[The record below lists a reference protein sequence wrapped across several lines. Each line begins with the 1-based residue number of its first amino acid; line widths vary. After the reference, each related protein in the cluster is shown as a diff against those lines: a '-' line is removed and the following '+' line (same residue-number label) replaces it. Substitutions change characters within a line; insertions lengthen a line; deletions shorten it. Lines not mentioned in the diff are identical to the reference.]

1 MMDVDGDRARRA
13 ASVLSMDDI
22 EAAQA
27 LEGLRSDFGHSPPQQ
42 TPHSQQPSHSSDTP
56 DSTQPEPLLSLLT
69 STHPFI
75 SSAISGSVSAYESS
89 KSYSTRFKY
98 GAEFIERNI
107 GSPVVNTVGT
117 VSRKTGVEGGLRW
130 AFQRR
135 DTNDFEEQNKRRKI
149 EPADMEK
156 AALQQRLRSESDT
169 SYSETL
175 PPYDDQKSPNYDEIN
190 RDSMQAESAQ
200 SQRSWHNRLVISTS
214 GLGVAM
220 SDESIRRLA
229 YCLKWL
235 KWANE
240 RLNNAVLALKNV
252 LRKWEESKQ
261 GSSTDENSSQNRAM
275 LSKHIQVVRED
286 VLQTLK
292 QVVDIVSKYAG
303 GALPENAGRLVRR
316 HLVSLPQRFKL
327 ASTSNSSAESG
338 NSGSDVATN
347 ARRVLV
353 LAQEG
358 LDMMTQVHGVVD
370 DTLVSAQT
378 WCERLNRKL
387 PDLANDQQNP
397 SEATQQESQAMSIDI
412 KSPIVDAPHR
422 EVEMAD
428 ADAV

>member
-1 MMDVDGDRARRA
+1 MD
-13 ASVLSMDDI
+13 
-22 EAAQA
+22 
-27 LEGLRSDFGHSPPQQ
+27 GLISDFGHSPPQQ
-42 TPHSQQPSHSSDTP
+42 TPHSQQPSHSSDQP
-56 DSTQPEPLLSLLT
+56 ESTQPEPLLSLLT
-69 STHPFI
+69 STHPLI

-107 GSPVVNTVGT
+107 GSPVVNTVGS

-135 DTNDFEEQNKRRKI
+135 DTNDFEEQNKRRKTDATS
-149 EPADMEK
+149 ESAEMEK
-156 AALQQRLRSESDT
+156 SALQQRLRSESDT
-169 SYSETL
+169 SYSESL
-175 PPYDDQKSPNYDEIN
+175 PPYDDHKSPNYDEIN
-190 RDSMQAESAQ
+190 RDSSMQNESAQ
-200 SQRSWHNRLVISTS
+200 NQRSWHNRLVISTS
-214 GLGVAM
+214 GLSVAM

-252 LRKWEESKQ
+252 LSKWEESKQ
-261 GSSTDENSSQNRAM
+261 EASADENSTQNRAM
-275 LSKHIQVVRED
+275 LSKHIQAVRED
-286 VLQTLK
+286 VLRTLK
-292 QVVDIVSKYAG
+292 QVIDIVSKYTG

-327 ASTSNSSAESG
+327 ASTSNSSAEAG

-358 LDMMTQVHGVVD
+358 LDMMTQVHRVVD
-370 DTLVSAQT
+370 DTLISAQT

-387 PDLANDQQNP
+387 PDLGNDQQQNP
-397 SEATQQESQAMSIDI
+397 PPTSEEAAQQSQPMSIDI
-412 KSPIVDAPHR
+412 KPPIVDAPHR
-422 EVEMAD
+422 EVEMTD
-428 ADAV
+428 ADAA

>member
-1 MMDVDGDRARRA
+1 
-13 ASVLSMDDI
+13 
-22 EAAQA
+22 
-27 LEGLRSDFGHSPPQQ
+27 
-42 TPHSQQPSHSSDTP
+42 
-56 DSTQPEPLLSLLT
+56 
-69 STHPFI
+69 
-75 SSAISGSVSAYESS
+75 
-89 KSYSTRFKY
+89 
-98 GAEFIERNI
+98 
-107 GSPVVNTVGT
+107 
-117 VSRKTGVEGGLRW
+117 
-130 AFQRR
+130 
-135 DTNDFEEQNKRRKI
+135 
-149 EPADMEK
+149 MEK

>member
-1 MMDVDGDRARRA
+1 
-13 ASVLSMDDI
+13 L
-22 EAAQA
+22 
-27 LEGLRSDFGHSPPQQ
+27 
-42 TPHSQQPSHSSDTP
+42 
-56 DSTQPEPLLSLLT
+56 
-69 STHPFI
+69 I
-75 SSAISGSVSAYESS
+75 SSAINGSVSAYESS

-107 GSPVVNTVGT
+107 GSPVVNTVGS

-135 DTNDFEEQNKRRKI
+135 DTNDFEEQNKRRKTDAAS
-149 EPADMEK
+149 EPTDAEK
-156 AALQQRLRSESDT
+156 AAMQQRLRSESDI
-169 SYSETL
+169 SYSESF
-175 PPYDDQKSPNYDEIN
+175 PPYDDHKSPNYDEIK
-190 RDSMQAESAQ
+190 RDSSMQTDSSQ
-200 SQRSWHNRLVISTS
+200 NQRSWHNRLVISTS
-214 GLGVAM
+214 GLSVAM

-252 LRKWEESKQ
+252 LSKWEESKQ
-261 GSSTDENSSQNRAM
+261 EPSADENSSQNRAL
-275 LSKHIQVVRED
+275 LSKHIQAVRED
-286 VLQTLK
+286 VLRTLK
-292 QVVDIVSKYAG
+292 QVVDIVSKYTG

-338 NSGSDVATN
+338 NSGSDVATS

-358 LDMMTQVHGVVD
+358 LDMMTQVHRVVD

-387 PDLANDQQNP
+387 PDLGNDQQNP
-397 SEATQQESQAMSIDI
+397 PSSETEQQSQPMSIDV
-412 KSPIVDAPHR
+412 KSPIVDTPHR
-422 EVEMAD
+422 EVEMTD
-428 ADAV
+428 ADAA